1 MLGGRGGVSREPLL
15 TLPGKRTTLGD
26 NVIKAVFK
34 KKRTVNVFEK
44 QSKRKQGGLKKIKEL
59 DSSCFNFPNASPHV
73 VTAVREYFNRS
84 TCVGDR
90 TR

>member
-44 QSKRKQGGLKKIKEL
+44 QSKRKQGGLKK
-59 DSSCFNFPNASPHV
+59 NQ
-73 VTAVREYFNRS
+73 
-84 TCVGDR
+84 R
-90 TR
+90 T

>member
-1 MLGGRGGVSREPLL
+1 MSREPLL

-44 QSKRKQGGLKKIKEL
+44 QSKRKQGGLKKKSKNLIHRAL
-59 DSSCFNFPNASPHV
+59 IFQMHHLMLSPQC
-73 VTAVREYFNRS
+73 ES
-84 TCVGDR
+84 TLIGVLCVGDR